1 MMVFYNLSVVHG
13 IFMFRC
19 YNYEHIMVGL
29 EKYQIDGYLWD
40 DKGVMLINGVIGMI
54 IP

>member
-1 MMVFYNLSVVHG
+1 MSTLGLSK
-13 IFMFRC
+13 
-19 YNYEHIMVGL
+19 